1 MNHNRRADIDTRN
14 PDSSLTTELVAM
26 QMILNDLLRDPN
38 WADDRRAVKNVTA
51 VVNTI
56 VRVIQTRVRLQAGPS
71 SNLDVELDS
80 ALGELGLDGRGGH
93 S

>member
-38 WADDRRAVKNVTA
+38 WADDRRAVQNVTA

-71 SNLDVELDS
+71 STFDVELDS
-80 ALGELGLDGRGGH
+80 ALAELGLDGRGDH